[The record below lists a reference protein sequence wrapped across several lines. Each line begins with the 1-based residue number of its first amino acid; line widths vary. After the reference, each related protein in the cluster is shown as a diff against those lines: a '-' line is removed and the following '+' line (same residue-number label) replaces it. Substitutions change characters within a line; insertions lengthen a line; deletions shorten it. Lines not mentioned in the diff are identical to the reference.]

1 MDTNDFLGSEM
12 RVVDEIVDALD
23 LTIHEPVG
31 PDTRNCITHG
41 LEFLEDHLRRLYGL
55 EEKGNLLDIVVSV
68 HPELATELH
77 RLQTE
82 HDAIRAEAHR
92 LVLTLENKH
101 NPSDASLQGIM
112 RSLRHLIGEI
122 LKHEKHERTVLL
134 DSTHLDCGGEG

>member
-1 MDTNDFLGSEM
+1 MDKNDSLGSEM

-31 PDTRNCITHG
+31 PDTRTCVTHG

-55 EEKGNLLDIVVSV
+55 EERGNLLDIVVSV
-68 HPELATELH
+68 HPELAAELH
-77 RLQTE
+77 RLQAE
-82 HDAIRAEAHR
+82 HDAIRTEAHR
-92 LVLTLENKH
+92 LVMVLEDKH
-101 NPSDASLQGIM
+101 KPSDASLQGIM
-112 RSLRHLIGEI
+112 RGLRHLIGEI